1 MKKTNGQSVCIF
13 SSKGGV
19 GKTTSLLNIAGVFSL
34 QEKKVLIIDFDLT
47 SGAVCTY
54 LGLRPQKTIY
64 HLVDDLNNHRF
75 NNVEDYIISY
85 SKNIDV
91 LSSCLD
97 PRQATLID
105 PNYIE
110 LILEKCQNK
119 YDVVL
124 IDTNHHLNE
133 FNACLLDF
141 VENRLII
148 VTNDL
153 IDIKNTYNLLKIFN
167 DNDVNNYRLL
177 LNSSVFPDKKYYS
190 LYDIKNTIK
199 NNIDYTISSNFHLK
213 TFDVYVAEGKILTLD
228 KKMPIVFP
236 KVYKTFLT
244 ICSDIMENKDE
255 K

>member
-1 MKKTNGQSVCIF
+1 MKKTNGQSLCIF

-19 GKTTSLLNIAGVFSL
+19 GKTTCLLNLAGVFSL
-34 QEKKVLIIDFDLT
+34 QEKKVLIVDFDLT

-54 LGLRPQKTIY
+54 LGLKPQKTIY

-75 NNVEDYIISY
+75 NDVENYITSY
-85 SKNIDV
+85 HKNIDV

-110 LILEKCQNK
+110 IILEKCQNK

-133 FNACLLDF
+133 FNACLLDQ
-141 VENRLII
+141 VDSRLIV

-153 IDIKNTYNLLKIFN
+153 IDIKNTYNLIKIFN
-167 DNDVNNYRLL
+167 DNDVDNFKLL
-177 LNSSVFPDKKYYS
+177 LNESVFPNKKYYS
-190 LYDIKNTIK
+190 LYDIKSVIK
-199 NNIDYTISSNFHLK
+199 NNIDYTIGSGFHLK
-213 TFDVYVAEGKILTLD
+213 TFDVYVAEGIILTLE
-228 KKMPIVFP
+228 KKMPMVYP
-236 KVYKTFLT
+236 QVYKTFLT
-244 ICSDIMENKDE
+244 ICKDVMENNNE